1 MSEKKMHSITV
12 RVEDGLYRLFK
23 SKCAIEDVSMN
34 SVFVQAMRNYLED
47 EIKDPESDN
56 PRVFEDDMTVTD
68 SIMVNLNGA
77 KEEEKSW
84 IKRKLSL

>member
-1 MSEKKMHSITV
+1 MKEKKMHNMTV

-34 SVFVQAMRNYLED
+34 SVLVQAMRDYLAD

-56 PRVFEDDMTVTD
+56 RRVFDDMTVTD